1 MNKFLRLSF
10 IGLLLGLCTA
20 GWADT
25 KTFDFTGSEAYGMT
39 LLSGSTSE
47 YNADPCTLKEGDVS
61 ISLQG
66 QTRWWKATSNNELR
80 FYKGSKFTVSVPTG
94 YAISKIVLTAKT
106 PANFS
111 ATIGTYDKG
120 TWTGSANSVDISCT
134 IAKKNTP
141 ISKIEVTYASSSTP
155 VKQEPNLKF
164 SEETIT
170 INQGD
175 AFTAPTFT
183 KSTTADV
190 TFASDNEGV
199 ATVNAEGVISLG
211 TEIGTAVITATAAEN
226 DDYNAGTA
234 TCTIKVLPAVA
245 TEVTLPYEETFAD
258 AIGSFTIDDV
268 NLGEGLTYVWKHDT
282 EYKYMKA
289 SAYNKKNIA
298 SESWLV
304 SPTINLNGISTA
316 TLSFEQ
322 CISKYFGTVSEEA
335 TLWVKEEGGAW
346 QQITITYPEIPDGKN
361 WSAMEKHSDISLDD
375 YAGEKIK
382 IGFKYVSTDAA
393 AGTWEIKNFKVTGVA
408 TNINGITENAA
419 NENAPIYNLAGQRVN
434 KNAKGILIQNGKKF
448 VNK

>member
-39 LLSGSTSE
+39 LLSGSTNE
-47 YNADPCTLKEGDVS
+47 FNADPCTLKEGDVS

-66 QTRWWKATSNNELR
+66 HTRWWKATPNNELR

-434 KNAKGILIQNGKKF
+434 KTAKGILIQNGKKF

>member
-80 FYKGSKFTVSVPTG
+80 FYNGSKFTVSVPTG

-190 TFASDNEGV
+190 TFASDNKGV

-346 QQITITYPEIPDGKN
+346 QQITITYPEILDGKN

-434 KNAKGILIQNGKKF
+434 KTAKGILIQNGKKF

>member
-39 LLSGSTSE
+39 LLSGNMSE

-66 QTRWWKATSNNELR
+66 QTRWWKAKSNNELR

-335 TLWVKEEGGAW
+335 TLWVKEEDGAW

-434 KNAKGILIQNGKKF
+434 KTAKGILIQNGKKF

>member
-39 LLSGSTSE
+39 LLSGNMSE

-66 QTRWWKATSNNELR
+66 KTRWWKAKSNNELR
-80 FYKGSKFTVSVPTG
+80 FYKRSKFTVSVPTG

-434 KNAKGILIQNGKKF
+434 KTAKGILIQNGKKF

>member
-39 LLSGSTSE
+39 LLSGSTNE

-66 QTRWWKATSNNELR
+66 QTRWWKATPNNELR

-134 IAKKNTP
+134 IAKSNTP

-434 KNAKGILIQNGKKF
+434 KTAKGILIQNGKKF

>member
-1 MNKFLRLSF
+1 MNKILRLSF

-80 FYKGSKFTVSVPTG
+80 FYKWSKFTVTVPTG

-134 IAKKNTP
+134 ITKSNTP
-141 ISKIEVTYASSSTP
+141 ITKIEVTYASSSTP

-268 NLGEGLTYVWKHDT
+268 SLGEGLTYVWKHDT

-448 VNK
+448 INK

>member
-47 YNADPCTLKEGDVS
+47 Y

-66 QTRWWKATSNNELR
+66 QTRWWKATYNNELR

-434 KNAKGILIQNGKKF
+434 KTAKGILIQNGKKF

>member
-39 LLSGSTSE
+39 LLSGSTNE
-47 YNADPCTLKEGDVS
+47 FNADPCTLKEGDVS

-66 QTRWWKATSNNELR
+66 HTRWWKATPNNELR

-134 IAKKNTP
+134 IAKSNTP

-434 KNAKGILIQNGKKF
+434 KTAKGILIQNGKKF

>member
-39 LLSGSTSE
+39 LLSGSTNE

-66 QTRWWKATSNNELR
+66 HTRWWKATPNNELR

-434 KNAKGILIQNGKKF
+434 KTAKGILIQNGKKF

>member
-80 FYKGSKFTVSVPTG
+80 FYKGAKFTVSVPTG

-134 IAKKNTP
+134 IAKSNTP

>member
-1 MNKFLRLSF
+1 MNKILRLSL
-10 IGLLLGLCTA
+10 IGLLLGLCTT

-25 KTFDFTGSEAYGMT
+25 KTFDFTGAEAYGMT

-47 YNADPCTLKEGDVS
+47 YNADPYNLEEGDVS
-61 ISLQG
+61 IKLQG
-66 QTRWWKATSNNELR
+66 KTRWWKGSSNNELR

-134 IAKKNTP
+134 ITKSNTP
-141 ISKIEVTYASSSTP
+141 ITKIEVTYASSSTP

-268 NLGEGLTYVWKHDT
+268 SLGEGLTYVWKHDT

-448 VNK
+448 INK